1 MTFLSSIDCF
11 NLTFAFLMGPP
22 SHDVFLTVKGV
33 GLTTLSLTYNLTYL
47 PICHEFWYISK
58 CVQFKTCKMWYLY
71 VFLNHLFAT
80 RRQQLTICVQDRCK
94 TPGNLSLFYLSL
106 NKACYPFFV
115 WWQLSCHTDLDVGV
129 LTFQADQHYK
139 ELHLDSASEAPNTSQ
154 ASYKKHPENDW

>member
-80 RRQQLTICVQDRCK
+80 RRQQLTVCVQDRCK
-94 TPGNLSLFYLSL
+94 TFWQSLSILFISKQGMLSLVRLMAAIVSHGFGCRS
-106 NKACYPFFV
+106 
-115 WWQLSCHTDLDVGV
+115 
-129 LTFQADQHYK
+129 
-139 ELHLDSASEAPNTSQ
+139 
-154 ASYKKHPENDW
+154 SYIPGRSTL

>member
-80 RRQQLTICVQDRCK
+80 RRQQLTVCVQDRCK
-94 TPGNLSLFYLSL
+94 TFWQSLSILFISKQGMLSFFRLMAAIVSHGFGCRRSYIPGRSTL
-106 NKACYPFFV
+106 
-115 WWQLSCHTDLDVGV
+115 
-129 LTFQADQHYK
+129 
-139 ELHLDSASEAPNTSQ
+139 
-154 ASYKKHPENDW
+154 